1 MEDKRTR
8 SDYIREIEQLSKANK
23 ILEKSNIKITKRL
36 DELRGWIKDEIWE
49 VDQKLQQGTKFL
61 GETKGNYT
69 LRMYLTYRKN
79 ALIDVVKKIKELI

>member
-36 DELRGWIKDEIWE
+36 DELQGWIKDEIWD
-49 VDQKLQQGTKFL
+49 VDEKLKEGTKFL